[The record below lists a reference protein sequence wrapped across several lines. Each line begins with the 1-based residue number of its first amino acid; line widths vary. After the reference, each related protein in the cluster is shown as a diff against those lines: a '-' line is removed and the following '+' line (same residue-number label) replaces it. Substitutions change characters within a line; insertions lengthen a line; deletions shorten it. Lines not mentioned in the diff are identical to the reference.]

1 VRGEPTIAASLRAG
15 VDVVTFSGDKLLGG
29 PQAGLISGRPELVA
43 KIRGNALFRA
53 LRVDKMFY
61 AALEATLLAY
71 LREDYD
77 SVPALR
83 MLRLTEEAI
92 GERAEKLKQQIR
104 NARLKIDVVEARSV
118 IGGGSAPGST
128 LSTRVLAVSSA
139 EIRADEIAQKLRE
152 WATPVIARVEEGRV
166 VLDLRTVAP
175 ERDGVILAALE
186 SLAPA

>member
-1 VRGEPTIAASLRAG
+1 
-15 VDVVTFSGDKLLGG
+15 
-29 PQAGLISGRPELVA
+29 
-43 KIRGNALFRA
+43 
-53 LRVDKMFY
+53 
-61 AALEATLLAY
+61 
-71 LREDYD
+71 
-77 SVPALR
+77 
-83 MLRLTEEAI
+83 LRLTEEAI